1 MKNVWQLFS
10 KLSQRV
16 TDCVFSV
23 LDTITLSP
31 YLVIENQG
39 IGVAS
44 LTQGFAGVDGIL
56 GIGPLDLTVGTLGS
70 SSDSIPTVTGNLFS
84 QGKIPSNLVSVSY
97 NPITNASTVNGEI
110 IFGDTDP
117 NAFTGDITFTP
128 LTATSPAS
136 EFWGIDQSVTYG
148 TDVPLL
154 SSTAG
159 IVDTGTTL
167 VLLASDA
174 FETYQASTGA
184 TVDENTGLLQITESQ
199 LDNLQSLF
207 FDIGGETFELTP
219 NAQLWPRS
227 LNTILGG
234 DEDSILLIVADVR
247 HCSLSFLKTF

>member
-31 YLVIENQG
+31 DLVIENQG

-199 LDNLQSLF
+199 LDNLHKVSSSTLEGKLSSLH
-207 FDIGGETFELTP
+207 LM
-219 NAQLWPRS
+219 
-227 LNTILGG
+227 
-234 DEDSILLIVADVR
+234 
-247 HCSLSFLKTF
+247 HSFGRAR